1 METWQLFFHT
11 YFKIHN
17 KISPVRDDSFQAGG
31 VVHRTEPLPIVCRS
45 SGTSILEYIGKYFK
59 FRIEKKERRS
69 KIQRIFCCVSSYC
82 LIVLLTCSLYFAKLT
97 ALVSLMT
104 VILI

>member
-17 KISPVRDDSFQAGG
+17 KKISPVRDDSFQAGG
-31 VVHRTEPLPIVCRS
+31 VVHSTEPLPIVCRS

-59 FRIEKKERRS
+59 FRIEKKRETQQ
-69 KIQRIFCCVSSYC
+69 IQRILIRLYLLSYS
-82 LIVLLTCSLYFAKLT
+82 LVDCSLYFAKLT